1 MVRKKSASATIQ
13 GRNQERI
20 KRRALV
26 AMFSDDDFMQRL
38 ALKGGNALGLIHKVT
53 DRASFDIDL
62 SMEGDFD
69 REHLDKVA
77 DSLKHRLTQSF
88 RDADYFLFDFH
99 FEERPPSLTDDLR
112 DFWGGYKIDFK
123 IIERV
128 KYKQHRDDFEAL
140 RRNAVP
146 LGPRSS
152 TKQFVDIS
160 KHEHCRG
167 KTAVEV
173 DGYTVYVYTHQ
184 MIVCEKLRAIC
195 QQRPS
200 YAEAVMT
207 HRVPRA
213 RDFFD
218 IHQVIQKLGF
228 DVRDYSTHEMLDAIF
243 DAKRVPYKLLGEIEE
258 DREFHRSDWT
268 SVEATVESHI
278 KLKSFDYY
286 FDYVIKLVQNLQAVR
301 KE

>member
-1 MVRKKSASATIQ
+1 MVRKKSASKMVQ
-13 GRNQERI
+13 GRDQERI
-20 KRRALV
+20 KRLALV
-26 AMFSDDDFMQRL
+26 AMFSDDDFMERL

-53 DRASFDIDL
+53 DRMSFDIDL
-62 SMEGDFD
+62 SMEGEFG
-69 REHLDKVA
+69 REQLDKVA

-88 RDADYFLFDFH
+88 RNADYFLFDFH
-99 FEERPPSLTDDLR
+99 FEEKPPSLTDGLR

-128 KYKQHRDDFEAL
+128 KFEQHRDDLEAL

-152 TKQFVDIS
+152 TKQSVDIS

-200 YAEAVMT
+200 YAEVVMT
-207 HRVPRA
+207 NRVPRA

-228 DVRDYSTHEMLDAIF
+228 DITDYSTHEMLDTIF
-243 DAKRVPYKLLGEIEE
+243 DAKRVPHRLLGEIEE
-258 DREFHRSDWT
+258 DREFHRSDWA

-278 KLKSFDYY
+278 ELKSFDYY
-286 FDYVIKLVQNLQAVR
+286 FDYVVEFVQNLQTVR
-301 KE
+301 NK